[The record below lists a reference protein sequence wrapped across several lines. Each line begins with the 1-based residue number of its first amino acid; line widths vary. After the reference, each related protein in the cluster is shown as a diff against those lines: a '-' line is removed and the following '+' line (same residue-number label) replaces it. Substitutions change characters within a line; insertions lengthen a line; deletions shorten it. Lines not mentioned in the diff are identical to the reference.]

1 VVEGASVNQT
11 GASMISIED
20 RAAFLYQ
27 LRNRIR
33 TQDNR
38 ITADPLFVVFEKFKF
53 CGLDP
58 QFADDD
64 QIEWQSVDGEYVI
77 EGDEREALEKK
88 FQETGEIDTDH
99 QRVAFREFDRFITA
113 CFTEAAAD
121 AFIAAN
127 KNNLKK
133 PYVYVVSLQ
142 RNPEMKMIRDLLR
155 GEN

>member
-1 VVEGASVNQT
+1 
-11 GASMISIED
+11 MISIED

-38 ITADPLFVVFEKFKF
+38 ITADPLFVVFDKYKFL
-53 CGLDP
+53 GLDP

-77 EGDEREALEKK
+77 EGEERAALEKQY
-88 FQETGEIDTDH
+88 QETGKIDTDH
-99 QRVAFREFDRFITA
+99 QRVAFCEFDRFITA

-127 KNNLKK
+127 KHNLKK
-133 PYVYVVSLQ
+133 PHVFVVSLE
-142 RNPEMKMIRDLLR
+142 RNPEMKMIRDLMR
-155 GEN
+155 GER